1 MPRKPRGIN
10 GPVRITSG
18 ADSVE
23 FIPNELPDAK
33 PAIEKVIID
42 GSRVTQ
48 SAMGADPW
56 SLIAEPVQ
64 LEESSFDF
72 ELPTRAGKEHLD
84 LVEFAPLSHYG
95 GSYEKA
101 PNKHNVGELAD
112 AYWALIKRKSAH
124 YGASRRARV
133 HLLVYITD
141 FRFLPSETTFAVLE
155 ALLNRKRHDFLSVS
169 FYSPIDTESGMFRE
183 LWPKAAGA
191 GLSHNDERLLR
202 AHVFT
207 NLDNR
212 KMKMSEDRRSAFFEA
227 S

>member
-18 ADSVE
+18 AGSVE
-23 FIPNELPDAK
+23 FVPNELPDAK
-33 PAIEKVIID
+33 AAIEKVIVD
-42 GSRVTQ
+42 GSRLAQ
-48 SAMGADPW
+48 SQMGANPW
-56 SLIAEPVQ
+56 S
-64 LEESSFDF
+64 SN
-72 ELPTRAGKEHLD
+72 
-84 LVEFAPLSHYG
+84 YG

-155 ALLNRKRHDFLSVS
+155 ALLNRK
-169 FYSPIDTESGMFRE
+169 
-183 LWPKAAGA
+183 
-191 GLSHNDERLLR
+191 
-202 AHVFT
+202 
-207 NLDNR
+207 
-212 KMKMSEDRRSAFFEA
+212 
-227 S
+227 